1 MFPSFSQTSDSEA
14 LESGP
19 PVALPRPGD
28 VIDEK
33 YEITKLIGEG
43 GMGVVFEA
51 RHVRLGHDVALKF
64 LHPAAVLVPG
74 ATARFEREARAS
86 AQLRGPNAAHVLD
99 VDATG
104 EGAAYMVME
113 LLRGRDLDAELH
125 QRGPLPI
132 AEAVDIVLQ
141 VCSAMKEAHGLGIVH
156 RDLKPSNIFLAQPE
170 GGTSETGEAWPVVK
184 VLDFGISLVA
194 GPDTARVTSTCVSL
208 GTPLYM
214 SPEQVRCS
222 KHVDSR
228 TDIWAIGVILY
239 ETLAGAPPFSGE
251 ATAAVA
257 AIVADET
264 PSVRQKRHEVPSGL
278 DSVIARALSKDL
290 RRRFQTVDALADAL
304 ATYGSGRIRAPMP
317 VSARAHALARTW
329 LSFTPT
335 VKTLAFANG
344 RRGGGGGGRISAG
357 RARVMLSLTA
367 CLFALPAITFA
378 GLSRGPASARGLPA
392 EGAACSEVAPALP
405 APVTNAARV
414 EARTNRDRDPIAS
427 KAREERRRANDAPVA
442 AEAAAF
448 RDREPTTHGR
458 ARGVS
463 AAGDVPANVAPVA
476 PITTS
481 TPKLDPL
488 YL

>member
-1 MFPSFSQTSDSEA
+1 MFPSFSQTGDNEA
-14 LESGP
+14 LESGAP
-19 PVALPRPGD
+19 LALPRPGD

-33 YEITKLIGEG
+33 YEIIKLIGEG

-51 RHVRLGHDVALKF
+51 RHVRLGHAVALKF

-86 AQLRGPNAAHVLD
+86 AQLRGPNVAHVLD

-156 RDLKPSNIFLAQPE
+156 RDLKPSNIFLARQE
-170 GGTSETGEAWPVVK
+170 GGTGEALPVVK
-184 VLDFGISLVA
+184 VLDFGISLIA
-194 GPDTARVTSTCVSL
+194 SPDAARVTSTSVSL

-239 ETLAGAPPFSGE
+239 ETLVGAPPFSGE

-264 PSVRQKRHEVPSGL
+264 PSVRQKRHEVPNGL

-290 RRRFQTVDALADAL
+290 RRRFQTVDELADAL

-329 LSFTPT
+329 LSFPPT
-335 VKTLAFANG
+335 AKTLAFASG
-344 RRGGGGGGRISAG
+344 RRGVGGRISAG
-357 RARVMLSLTA
+357 RARIMLALTA

-378 GLSRGPASARGLPA
+378 GLSRGPASARALPA
-392 EGAACSEVAPALP
+392 EGAACSEVAPVPA

-414 EARTNRDRDPIAS
+414 EARTDRDRDPNAAR
-427 KAREERRRANDAPVA
+427 AREERRRANEAPVA

-448 RDREPTTHGR
+448 RDREPTGHGR
-458 ARGVS
+458 ARGAT

-481 TPKLDPL
+481 TPKVDPL